1 MAGKAIFVVGTD
13 TEVGKT
19 IVTGAIAAALRAEG
33 LNVGV
38 WKPVQSGAV
47 IGSGSS
53 DAERL
58 IRYSGIAESPENVAP
73 YSFRAPLAPMLAAEA
88 EGVQLMKEALRR
100 AGEPLYERY
109 NALLVEGAG
118 GIAVPLTNDALA
130 IDWIAELRAPVLIV
144 ARSGLGTI
152 NHTLLTAAML
162 REKGL
167 TVLGVVLNDGAD
179 EKFRLTGSCDQGD
192 FRGNDPSFAS
202 NAQMIERY
210 GGLRIVGRFPF
221 VPGEPES
228 KELADIACTCLDLS
242 AVKAVLMK
250 RNDEK

>member
-1 MAGKAIFVVGTD
+1 MAGRTIFVAGTD

-33 LNVGV
+33 LSVGV

-58 IRYSGIAESPENVAP
+58 IRYSGITESPDQVAP

-88 EGVQLMKEALRR
+88 EGVLLTAEALRQ
-100 AGEPLYERY
+100 AGEPLYARY
-109 NALLVEGAG
+109 DALLVEGAG
-118 GIAVPLTNDALA
+118 GVAVPLANDALA
-130 IDWIAELRAPVLIV
+130 IDWIAELGAPVLIV

-162 REKGL
+162 REKGV
-167 TVLGVVLNDGAD
+167 TVLGVVLNDGA
-179 EKFRLTGSCDQGD
+179 EERSRLADHNDRREGSEN
-192 FRGNDPSFAS
+192 RNGNDLSIAT

-210 GGLRIVGRFPF
+210 GGLRVLGRFPSL
-221 VPGEPES
+221 PGEPES
-228 KELADIACTCLDLS
+228 KELAYIARTCLDLS
-242 AVKAVLMK
+242 TIKAALLK
-250 RNDEK
+250 